1 MIGLTK
7 ACALDL
13 AKYNI
18 LVNSLSP
25 GFVNTLLTKKIL
37 GKKLMKKMEKNIPIK
52 KMASPEDI
60 VPYIIFLT
68 SDYNQYITGQNCI
81 IDGGYTIQ

>member
-1 MIGLTK
+1 
-7 ACALDL
+7 
-13 AKYNI
+13 
-18 LVNSLSP
+18 
-25 GFVNTLLTKKIL
+25 
-37 GKKLMKKMEKNIPIK
+37 MEKNIPIK